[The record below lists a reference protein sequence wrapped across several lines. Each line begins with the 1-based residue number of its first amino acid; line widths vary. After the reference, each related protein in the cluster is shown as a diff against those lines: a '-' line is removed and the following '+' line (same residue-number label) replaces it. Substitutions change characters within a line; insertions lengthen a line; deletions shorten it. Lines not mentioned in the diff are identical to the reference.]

1 MAYTLIN
8 ASRLQPLLPP
18 PSPSAHICT
27 MRWLFWDNQ
36 WVVKSLRGRLD
47 EENKMR
53 DRMKFLLSHDSFLGL
68 SLWWGFCF
76 CCAGGPA
83 APFFLVSHPRE
94 GPKEA
99 KSGIICFWLIAPWT
113 VRFYTQGLPPPF
125 FFLHCINRNIDF
137 CFHRRKKKEWCYPK
151 KRGKEV
157 AGEG

>member
-1 MAYTLIN
+1 MVNKCKRSSTALLDKYHGVHTHKRFPTS
-8 ASRLQPLLPP
+8 ALLPP

-76 CCAGGPA
+76 CRAGGPA

-125 FFLHCINRNIDF
+125 FFYI
-137 CFHRRKKKEWCYPK
+137 
-151 KRGKEV
+151 V
-157 AGEG
+157 